1 MGVKLVSACLIGVN
15 CRYDGKSKLDRKC
28 LKLFKKRELM
38 PVCPEQL
45 GGLSIPREPAEIKKS
60 GKVLTKNGKDVT
72 KNFNKGAKEVL
83 KITKNLKIREAIL
96 KSKSPSCGL
105 GLVYDG
111 SFSGKLIKGNGITT
125 TLLRKNKIKVITEKE
140 L

>member
-1 MGVKLVSACLIGVN
+1 
-15 CRYDGKSKLDRKC
+15 
-28 LKLFKKRELM
+28 M
-38 PVCPEQL
+38 PICPEQL

-60 GKVLTKNGKDVT
+60 GKVLTKNGKNVT

-111 SFSGKLIKGNGITT
+111 SFSGKLIKGDGITT